1 MSYPFSSTTGELFTP
16 TGDQTPRKEA
26 IRLSRVRRWEDG
38 SMPKRQELARH
49 FGADEVVDFTRVDAV
64 ARIFELT
71 NGEGVDAAIDAL
83 GSSKV
88 FQQCVKVTKPGG
100 MISNAGYHGEG
111 EFVEIPRL
119 EWGVGMAEK
128 DIATGLCPGGHLRLS
143 RLLRL
148 LETGRIDPTPLTTH
162 TFEFNEIEKAYR
174 MMEKKEDG
182 IIKPLIRFKA

>member
-1 MSYPFSSTTGELFTP
+1 M
-16 TGDQTPRKEA
+16 
-26 IRLSRVRRWEDG
+26 
-38 SMPKRQELARH
+38 
-49 FGADEVVDFTRVDAV
+49 
-64 ARIFELT
+64 
-71 NGEGVDAAIDAL
+71 DAL

-88 FQQCVKVTKPGG
+88 LQQCVKVTKPGG
-100 MISNAGYHGEG
+100 MISNAGYHGVG
-111 EFVEIPRL
+111 EFVEIPRV

-162 TFEFNEIEKAYR
+162 TFGFNEIEKAYR

-182 IIKPLIRFKA
+182 IIKPLIRFEP